1 MAKSDK
7 HEFPITPSECLT
19 QLPEIPLDISESDS
33 DDGLLRAELRHSV
46 LATAELNH
54 VAETALVRAA
64 VKNAL
69 GKLPEFEE

>member
-46 LATAELNH
+46 LAIAELNH